1 MIYSYNN
8 VIWLNPKRNYDHI
21 TQINHNFHAG
31 DHNTKLEKF
40 GPFNSFNADQ
50 IFQPAPLLNYSLC
63 GHYIINLF

>member
-40 GPFNSFNADQ
+40 GISSISSGQPVSFNTYLDRGRTAANN
-50 IFQPAPLLNYSLC
+50 IILL
-63 GHYIINLF
+63 